1 MNERRLKPGT
11 SEHIDFLDE
20 MITNLQDVKRTLG
33 VRRKEGKAL
42 RKEASKLQ
50 DAISSLRYLRE
61 KSNKLLLNG
70 PEELREEFSYDDI
83 RNFFHNLRK

>member
-1 MNERRLKPGT
+1 
-11 SEHIDFLDE
+11 
-20 MITNLQDVKRTLG
+20 
-33 VRRKEGKAL
+33 
-42 RKEASKLQ
+42 
-50 DAISSLRYLRE
+50 YLRE